1 MSNVRKEKNQ
11 LYLKSAY
18 LTVCLLASNVV
29 LAMDKAI
36 VESDLNERTVIV
48 EESGYFFKNNVIY
61 ALDVSVDKSNKKD
74 ILFAFPDGSTAK
86 FNAVPFG
93 VGLWAPVRSKS
104 KYDFWSVLPAMDGI
118 DGIKYKSVFELGV
131 SCASA

>member
-48 EESGYFFKNNVIY
+48 EEIGRAHV
-61 ALDVSVDKSNKKD
+61 
-74 ILFAFPDGSTAK
+74 
-86 FNAVPFG
+86 
-93 VGLWAPVRSKS
+93 
-104 KYDFWSVLPAMDGI
+104 
-118 DGIKYKSVFELGV
+118 
-131 SCASA
+131 